1 MRARTRLAS
10 PSMLRVPMVEVL
22 MVLIGLYW

>member
-1 MRARTRLAS
+1 MRAFKRLAK
-10 PSMLRVPMVEVL
+10 PSELIAPITDVL